1 MDKKRYND
9 DKRAIIN
16 LKDKHHKIALND
28 IRTRMNKEQIRAN
41 DLAQMKGSSSWL
53 NSLPLKSEGNVL
65 NKREF
70 HDALSLRCH
79 WQMKYLPSNCPCGKK
94 FTIDH
99 AMSCLKRGFIHQR
112 HDEMRDFLAQ
122 ATSEVC
128 NDVMIEPKLLETTG
142 EEFHRGKVLPRR
154 NWWLNRH

>member
-1 MDKKRYND
+1 MDKKCYND

-28 IRTRMNKEQIRAN
+28 IRTRMNKEKIRAN

-70 HDALSLRCH
+70 NDALSLRYR
-79 WQMKYLPSNCPCGKK
+79 WQMKYLPSSCPCGKT
-94 FTIDH
+94 FTIHH
-99 AMSCLKRGFIHQR
+99 AMSCLKGGFIH
-112 HDEMRDFLAQ
+112 
-122 ATSEVC
+122 
-128 NDVMIEPKLLETTG
+128 
-142 EEFHRGKVLPRR
+142 
-154 NWWLNRH
+154 